1 MNKKQR
7 AIIAARNLLRSQ
19 EEAILSTHSLSK
31 SGYPFGSVTTFIA
44 DEIGEPIIYISDLA
58 QHTQNIHGNPKVSVI
73 INKTGKK
80 DINTG
85 ARLTLLGDAKPI
97 DESEFEHISQAFWS
111 RFPSSEGYQNTH
123 DFEFFRIHVKH
134 LRYIGG
140 FGKIHW
146 LPVDQFMLEKIDW
159 SVDSAIEHMNQ
170 DHVAAMQAI
179 VCDKIGSTPDSPKMT
194 HIYQDGCVIQ
204 IDGYK
209 NLFFPFAELVQTPE
223 QIRQQL
229 VTMTQKAK
237 SA

>member
-7 AIIAARNLLRSQ
+7 AIIEARNLLRSR

-31 SGYPFGSVTTFIA
+31 SGYPFGSVTTFLA
-44 DEIGEPIIYISDLA
+44 DEIGQPIIYISDLA
-58 QHTQNIHGNPKVSVI
+58 QHTQNIHGNPKVSII

-80 DINTG
+80 DINAG
-85 ARLTLLGDAKPI
+85 ARLTILGDAKPI
-97 DESEFEHISQAFWS
+97 DESEFDSISQAFWT
-111 RFPSSEGYQNTH
+111 RFPSSKGYQNTH

-170 DHVAAMQAI
+170 DHVDAMQAI
-179 VCDKIGSTPDSPKMT
+179 VRGRTEKKPKQVVMT
-194 HIYQDGCVIQ
+194 HIYQDGCVMQ
-204 IDGYK
+204 INKHK
-209 NLFFPFAELVQTPE
+209 NLFFAFEQPVKTPE
-223 QIRQQL
+223 EVRQQL
-229 VTMTQKAK
+229 VAMTQKAR